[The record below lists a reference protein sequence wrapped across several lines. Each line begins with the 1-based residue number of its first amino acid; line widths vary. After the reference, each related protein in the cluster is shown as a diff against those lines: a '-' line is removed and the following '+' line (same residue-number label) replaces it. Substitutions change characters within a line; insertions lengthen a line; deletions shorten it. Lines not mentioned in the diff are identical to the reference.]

1 MGEQAQFGP
10 VERRLRRGIY
20 RCTYEFSSGEFV
32 DARLEYLNLGTR
44 TWTGT
49 PDNKNKRTAGES
61 VNLFRGWMG
70 RVLRGAG
77 GFASRRVSVQRAG
90 YMPSGLRDRGHG
102 FKRNCPA
109 SPRKSRDRQSPDFV
123 RRDSRACDRI

>member
-70 RVLRGAG
+70 RSFVAQAALRREGSQFKELAICL
-77 GFASRRVSVQRAG
+77 RAFVIVDTG
-90 YMPSGLRDRGHG
+90 SSSLLAQKQGSKR
-102 FKRNCPA
+102 FKNRLA
-109 SPRKSRDRQSPDFV
+109 
-123 RRDSRACDRI
+123 A